1 MTDLQACLYRNAL
14 WGTFP
19 AAQRLGLCAL
29 STEGS
34 GLLSGQGAE
43 IPQATGR
50 GQKKKRYSLRQLELR
65 ERKDIGQRMEGRKNN
80 GLKKKLV
87 GADYQLLT

>member
-50 GQKKKRYSLRQLELR
+50 GQKKKMVFSEAVGAEGK
-65 ERKDIGQRMEGRKNN
+65 ERCRSKDGRKKE
-80 GLKKKLV
+80 GKAKMLIV
-87 GADYQLLT
+87 CP